1 MAAKNV
7 DIKINTTASGNGAKQ
22 TAAEMDKLAASSAK
36 AATATNTVTTS
47 TSKLGAKAGVIGY
60 QVQDIAIQA
69 QMGTNALTILGQQG
83 SQIASAFGP
92 QGAIIGAVLALGA
105 AAAQVFFKMGDDAEA
120 TAKKAEFLA
129 DAIENIAKE
138 AGRLQSEELDMGSEA
153 ILKSIGLANELAASF
168 FKASEEERK
177 LSEASLNRVNKLKQA
192 EIDLKKM
199 RGEITDAQ
207 AIDKERQIAQDQINQ
222 KAQLQIQAEQQ
233 RAQEAQKA
241 LTIAKDELAMR
252 GRMLDQTQQNLDTTI
267 QKLEALKQQVKDLNQ
282 ATLETVPVTY
292 AGPGGAGARIESPK
306 AKAAQKELASTPFE
320 AQIKALEARV
330 ESLAKA
336 TGTSGELYQNLIRA
350 AESLQTAERGAADIS
365 ESVAKQS
372 ENIAAQ
378 AQTEILL
385 LNQKAITENIAAE
398 AKMIADVVT
407 DIQAVGTL
415 QESAKTYILKAV
427 SDQKITAEEQ
437 VKIGQNLT
445 ILLTSVKGLQTEQI
459 NAIRSLIEYNNTV
472 KIQYDGLQKQINDMK
487 MNNKGMQG
495 TAPNR

>member
-7 DIKINTTASGNGAKQ
+7 DIKINTTASGNGAQQ
-22 TAAEMDKLAASSAK
+22 TAAQMDKLAASSTK
-36 AATATNTVTTS
+36 AAAATNTVTAS
-47 TSKLGAKAGVIGY
+47 SSKLGYRAGAVGLQI
-60 QVQDIAIQA
+60 QDIAVQA
-69 QMGTNALTILGQQG
+69 QMGTNAVTILAQQG
-83 SQIASAFGP
+83 SQIAGIFGP
-92 QGAIIGAVLALGA
+92 QGAIIGSIIALGA
-105 AAAQVFFKMGDDAEA
+105 VAAQTFFKMGDDAEA

-129 DAIENIAKE
+129 DAIEEIAKE

-153 ILKSIGLANELAASF
+153 ISRSIKLANELAESF

-177 LSEASLNRVNKLKQA
+177 LSEAALSRSDKLKQA
-192 EIDLKKM
+192 EIELKRM
-199 RGEITDAQ
+199 RGEITDEQ
-207 AIDKERQIAQDQINQ
+207 AVNQERQLAQDQINQ

-241 LTIAKDELAMR
+241 LTIARDELATR
-252 GRMLDQTQQNLDTTI
+252 GRMLDQSQQNLDSTI
-267 QKLEALKQQVKDLNQ
+267 QKLESLKQQVKDLNQ
-282 ATLETVPVTY
+282 ATRETVSVNY
-292 AGPGGAGARIESPK
+292 AGPGGANAQIQSPRAR
-306 AKAAQKELASTPFE
+306 AAQQELASTPFE
-320 AQIKALEARV
+320 AQIKALESRV

-336 TGTSGELYQNLIRA
+336 TGAGGELYKNLIRA
-350 AESLQTAERGAADIS
+350 AESLQSAERGAADVS

-378 AQTEILL
+378 AQTETLL

-398 AKMIADVVT
+398 AKMIEDVVT

-415 QESAKTYILKAV
+415 QESAKSQILQAV